1 MCALVKPKDVP
12 FETLSLQKRIE
23 FVQELKECL
32 GDEGRVVTRVVDLYS
47 SLIDDI
53 IYDICLSMHR
63 EMTTRCGVEGEGE
76 EGGKTEKHKSKRS
89 RACEDRGDMVDCG
102 SMEKSEESMEAA
114 LAKAAIHF
122 GTPKM
127 LGVQMSGSKGAVD
140 MFGNMIHPV
149 ALDQVVCPHCDR
161 KVSSGRFAPHLEKC
175 MGGGRQASR
184 QAKLNTASVS
194 R

>member
-32 GDEGRVVTRVVDLYS
+32 GDEGRVVTRVVDVYS

-63 EMTTRCGVEGEGE
+63 EMTMECGEDGRGQGGKKQKQKKSRVHDDKGDEVEGASIEKLE
-76 EGGKTEKHKSKRS
+76 ET
-89 RACEDRGDMVDCG
+89 
-102 SMEKSEESMEAA
+102 MEEA

-149 ALDQVVCPHCDR
+149 ALDQVTCPHCDR

-184 QAKLNTASVS
+184 QAKLNTTSVS
-194 R
+194 K